1 MKMPVWLTIEGRQYY
16 DGQTPDVIELTT
28 EGTMEFCNGGWDIS
42 YEESEMTGMA
52 GVTTTLRVESD
63 TVKLIRSG
71 AVRWEMVF
79 QKGVN
84 HQSLYQMDVGAMMLT
99 VCARQIDVQI
109 TERGGIVDLVY
120 DIEIENCAAGM
131 VEYHLD
137 IRAK

>member
-1 MKMPVWLTIEGRQYY
+1 MKTPVLLTIEGRQYY

-42 YEESEMTGMA
+42 DEESEMTGMA
-52 GVTTTLRVESD
+52 GVTTTLRVEPD

-84 HQSLYQMDVGAMMLT
+84 HQSL
-99 VCARQIDVQI
+99 
-109 TERGGIVDLVY
+109 
-120 DIEIENCAAGM
+120 
-131 VEYHLD
+131 
-137 IRAK
+137 